1 MMSKELKF
9 VSYTF
14 VEDGIAVVKID
25 NPPVNSL
32 TDPTTESLVRVFQEL
47 REYAESWKKGLV
59 VILTGA
65 GEKIFVAGAD
75 INKFMKLKTRQD
87 GEDLAGYYHKAFDM
101 ICNFEWPVICA
112 INGAAI
118 GGGMELALA
127 CDIRIAA
134 ENARLSLTEVK
145 LGIIPGG
152 GGTQR
157 LSRLVGP
164 GRAKEIIFTGKTLD
178 AKTALELGV
187 VEHVAPKEKLL
198 DEAVNLARQIIAN
211 APVSIR
217 MAKVAIDKGLNRTLP
232 EGLAVEREC
241 VGVLAATEDIKE
253 GAKAFLE
260 KRKPS
265 FKGI

>member
-1 MMSKELKF
+1 MTSKGKF
-9 VSYTF
+9 VTYSI

-32 TDPTTESLVRVFQEL
+32 TDPTTEGLVHAFTEL

-75 INKFMKLKTRQD
+75 INKFLKLKTRKD

-101 ICNFEWPVICA
+101 VCNFEWPVICA

-157 LSRLVGP
+157 LARLIGP
-164 GRAKEIIFTGKTLD
+164 GKAKEIIFTGNTLD
-178 AKTALELGV
+178 ANTALDLGV
-187 VEHVAPKEKLL
+187 VEHVVSKEKLL
-198 DEAVNLARQIIAN
+198 DEALGLARQIIVN
-211 APVSIR
+211 APVAIK
-217 MAKVAIDKGLNRTLP
+217 MAKIAIDKGLNSTLQG
-232 EGLAVEREC
+232 GLSIEKEC
-241 VGVLAATEDIKE
+241 VGVLAATEDVKE
-253 GAKAFLE
+253 GARAFLE
-260 KRKPS
+260 KRKSS
-265 FKGI
+265 FQGV